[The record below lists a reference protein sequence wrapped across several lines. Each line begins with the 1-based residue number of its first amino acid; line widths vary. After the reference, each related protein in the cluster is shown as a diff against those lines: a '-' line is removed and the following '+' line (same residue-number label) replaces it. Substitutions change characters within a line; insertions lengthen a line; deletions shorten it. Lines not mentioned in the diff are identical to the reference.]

1 MDVVRRALRAAL
13 GLLGALVLTA
23 AAQAAPA
30 IPSQLPAGVE
40 PVSYDLAIIPDA
52 TALTF
57 SGHVTVTVEARRGI
71 DRLVLNALGLTF
83 GPVTID
89 GAPATVAID
98 EKTQTAAFST
108 GHALGSG
115 RHLLVIDY
123 TGKIADSASGFF
135 HVDYAGGRMLTTQF
149 EPSDSRRFLPVFD
162 EPAKKA
168 VFTLSAVVPADQL
181 AVSNMPQAASEALPG
196 GLKRVRFQPT
206 PQMSSYL
213 LFFGLGDLE
222 RLSRDVD
229 GTLVSVVIRRG
240 QTARGAYALDT
251 AEQLLR
257 YYNDY
262 FGRKYPLPKLDLVAA
277 PGDVSGSMEN
287 WGAILF
293 SQTNVIFDPKLS
305 GAGDQQDVYRIIAHE
320 MAHLWSGDLV
330 TMAWWDDL
338 WLNEG
343 FASWM
348 ATKAT
353 DHFHPEW
360 RPLLTALGD
369 KDEAMLLD
377 ARTGT
382 HPIVQRITNV
392 SQAEQAFDAI
402 TYKKG
407 EAVIRMLETYAGAE
421 AWRTGVRAY
430 VAEHAYGNA
439 TSDDLWRAIDKAAG
453 KPVSAVA
460 RDFTTQPGVPLIHV
474 ASSPAGTGMT
484 LTRLADD
491 THMAGVT
498 VAQDRHDLLT
508 QTSKILSWR
517 TPVLVREFDQPA
529 PRERM
534 ISRTSP
540 QSAGPAVIVNAGQ
553 GGYFRVT
560 YDRPAFAPLVDSFAR
575 LSAADQFGLLNDG
588 LALGMAGEQPISNYL
603 RLSAA
608 LPADADPLVWRAQ
621 ARTLAGV
628 DGYYG
633 PGPKRSAFRAWASRL
648 FGPVLAR
655 IGFDAKPG
663 EPPTDAVLR
672 ETLLLALS
680 QINDPTVNGEARRRF
695 LATANDL
702 STLAPGERR
711 WVLVGAARSA
721 DAATFKSLRTL
732 ARDAKDPLERNDLY
746 VDLAA
751 VEDEVLAAQVLALTI
766 TDEAPTNLA
775 TGLVHEIS
783 AAHPALAWRF
793 TLDNLPA
800 LTRHLDTLGRSTF
813 VPRVAE
819 GSTDL
824 KIARELADYAA
835 KNIPP
840 DARGGVQVAISRIK
854 NNADIQTR
862 RLPQIDSWIVGQ
874 PAATATAGR

>member
-1 MDVVRRALRAAL
+1 MSQILRAAF
-13 GLLGALVLTA
+13 GALGALILVSA
-23 AAQAAPA
+23 VQASPA
-30 IPSQLPAGVE
+30 IPTQLPGGVE
-40 PVSYDLAIIPDA
+40 PISYDLTITPDA

-57 SGHVTVTVEARRGI
+57 AGHVVVTVEARRGV
-71 DRLVLNALGLTF
+71 DRLVLNALGLAF

-89 GAPATVAID
+89 GAPATAAID

-108 GHALGSG
+108 GRSLGAG
-115 RHLLVIDY
+115 RHVLAIDY
-123 TGKIADSASGFF
+123 TGKIASSATGFF
-135 HVDYAGGRMLTTQF
+135 RVDYADGRMLTTQF

-168 VFTLSAVVPADQL
+168 VFILSAVVPADQL
-181 AVSNMPQAASEALPG
+181 AVSNMPQAASDLLPG
-196 GLKRVRFQPT
+196 GLKRVRFEPT
-206 PQMSSYL
+206 PKMSSYL
-213 LFFGLGDLE
+213 FYFGLGDLE
-222 RLSRDVD
+222 RLSRNVD
-229 GTLVSVVIRRG
+229 GTTVSVVIRRG
-240 QTARGAYALDT
+240 QTARGVYALDT

-257 YYNDY
+257 FYNDY
-262 FGRKYPLPKLDLVAA
+262 FDRKYPLPKLDLIAA

-293 SQTNVIFDPKLS
+293 SQTNVLFDPKLS
-305 GAGDQQDVYRIIAHE
+305 STGDQQSVYRIIAHE

-407 EAVIRMLETYAGAE
+407 EAVIRMLETYAGAD

-439 TSDDLWRAIDKAAG
+439 TSEDLWRAIDKAAG
-453 KPVSAVA
+453 KPISIVA
-460 RDFTTQPGVPLIHV
+460 RDFTTQPGVPLVHV
-474 ASSPAGTGMT
+474 ASSAAGTTMT

-498 VAQDRHDLLT
+498 MAQDRLDLQT
-508 QTSKILSWR
+508 QTAKILSWR
-517 TPVLVREFDQPA
+517 TPMLVRELSETA
-529 PRERM
+529 PKER
-534 ISRTSP
+534 IVSRISP
-540 QSAGPAVIVNAGQ
+540 QTAGPAVIANAGQ

-560 YDRPAFAPLVDSFAR
+560 YDRPAFAPLVDNFAR
-575 LSAADQFGLLNDG
+575 LSAADQFGLLDDG

-603 RLSAA
+603 RLTAA
-608 LPADADPLVWRAQ
+608 LPADADPIVWREQ
-621 ARTLAGV
+621 ARTLAGI

-633 PGPKRSAFRAWASRL
+633 ARPNRAAFRAWVYRIFS
-648 FGPVLAR
+648 PVVSR
-655 IGFDAKPG
+655 IGFDAKAG
-663 EPPTDAVLR
+663 EPATDAVLR

-680 QINDPTVNGEARRRF
+680 QMNDPTVNGEARRRF
-695 LATANDL
+695 LTAASDL
-702 STLAPGERR
+702 SKLAPGERR

-721 DAATFKSLRTL
+721 DAATFQTLLAL
-732 ARDAKDPLERNDLY
+732 ARNAHDPLERNDLY

-751 VEDEVLAAQVLALTI
+751 VEDEAMAAEVLALAL
-766 TDEAPTNLA
+766 TDETPTNLA
-775 TGLVHEIS
+775 TVLVREVA

-793 TLDNLPA
+793 TLENLPA

-824 KIARELADYAA
+824 KMVKDLTDYAL
-835 KNIPP
+835 KNIPA
-840 DARGGVQVAISRIK
+840 DERGGVQVAISRIK

-862 RLPQIDSWIVGQ
+862 RLPQIDSWIASQ
-874 PAATATAGR
+874 TAAMAAASR

>member
-1 MDVVRRALRAAL
+1 MVSGRLRATL
-13 GLLGALVLTA
+13 GLLAALVLASGA
-23 AAQAAPA
+23 AAAPA
-30 IPSQLPAGVE
+30 IPTQLPAGID
-40 PVSYDLAIIPDA
+40 PVSYDLAIVPDA
-52 TALTF
+52 KALTF
-57 SGHVTVTVEARRGI
+57 SGHVTVTVEARRNA
-71 DRLVLNALGLTF
+71 DRLVLNALNLAF
-83 GPVTID
+83 GAVTID
-89 GAPATVAID
+89 GAAATAAID
-98 EKTQTAAFST
+98 EKTQTVAFST
-108 GHALGSG
+108 GRSLASG
-115 RHLLVIDY
+115 RHVLVIDY
-123 TGKIADSASGFF
+123 TGRIASSATGFF

-149 EPSDSRRFLPVFD
+149 EPSDSRRFLPVLD

-168 VFTLSAVVPADQL
+168 TFTLSAVVPADQL
-181 AVSNMPQAASEALPG
+181 AVSNMPEAASEGLPG

-206 PQMSSYL
+206 PKMSSYL

-229 GTLVSVVIRRG
+229 GTTVSVVIRRG

-257 YYNDY
+257 FYNDY

-293 SQTNVIFDPKLS
+293 SQTNVIVDPKLS
-305 GAGDQQDVYRIIAHE
+305 NVGDRQDVYRIIAHE

-377 ARTGT
+377 ARAGS
-382 HPIVQRITNV
+382 HPIVQRISNV

-407 EAVIRMLETYAGAE
+407 EAVIRMLETYAGAD
-421 AWRTGVRAY
+421 AWRDGVRAY
-430 VAEHAYGNA
+430 LAEHAYGNA
-439 TSDDLWRAIDKAAG
+439 TSEDLWRAIDKAAG
-453 KPVSAVA
+453 KPVSVVA

-474 ASSPAGTGMT
+474 ASSAAGTTMT

-491 THMAGVT
+491 TQMAGVT
-498 VAQDRHDLLT
+498 MAQDRLDLQA
-508 QTSKILSWR
+508 QTSRILSWR
-517 TPVLVREFDQPA
+517 TPMLIRELDQAA
-529 PRERM
+529 PKTRM

-560 YDRPAFAPLVDSFAR
+560 YDRPAFAPLVDNFAK

-603 RLSAA
+603 RLTAA
-608 LPADADPLVWRAQ
+608 LPADADPLVWREQ
-621 ARTLAGV
+621 ARTLAGI

-633 PGPKRSAFRAWASRL
+633 AGPKRAAFRAWTSRL
-648 FGPVLAR
+648 FAPVLAR
-655 IGFDAKPG
+655 IGFDAKAG

-695 LATANDL
+695 FAASSDL
-702 STLAPGERR
+702 VKLAPGERR

-721 DAATFKSLRTL
+721 DAATFQTLRAL
-732 ARDAKDPLERNDLY
+732 ARNARDPLERNDLY

-751 VEDEVLAAQVLALTI
+751 VEDEALAAQVLALTL
-766 TDEAPTNLA
+766 TDEVPTNLA
-775 TGLVHEIS
+775 PGLVREVS
-783 AAHPALAWRF
+783 QAHPALAWRF
-793 TLDNLPA
+793 TVDNLPA

-824 KIARELADYAA
+824 KMVKELTDFAV

-840 DARGGVQVAISRIK
+840 DARGGVQVAISRIR

-862 RLPQIDSWIVGQ
+862 RLPLIDSWIVGQ
-874 PAATATAGR
+874 RDATANTGR